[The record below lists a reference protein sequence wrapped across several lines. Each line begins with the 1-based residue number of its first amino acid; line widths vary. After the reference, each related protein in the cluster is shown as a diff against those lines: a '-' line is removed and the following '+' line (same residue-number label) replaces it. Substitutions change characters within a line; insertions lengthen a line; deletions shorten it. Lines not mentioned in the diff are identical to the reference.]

1 MRVPLK
7 FNEREGEVPCYIH
20 TWYAFSSLYLP
31 QPHRPTWFLCPQET
45 QMPVRAGA
53 LSFTFIIVFPA
64 RTQFPNCHLGNTSV
78 FHRVSFRGSSLAQYT
93 THTHEPC
100 SRLKNSSQNKCP
112 CPNCWKV
119 VTLFGRGIFADV
131 INSLEMRSFWITW
144 VGFKSSDRYHA
155 KSRKAEGDLRRKK
168 WWPET
173 GVIQPHDKVYLSPP
187 EARRGRAQN
196 LP

>member
-1 MRVPLK
+1 MLFPHCTFLNLTDQLDFCAPRRLRCPW
-7 FNEREGEVPCYIH
+7 ERGPCLSR
-20 TWYAFSSLYLP
+20 SSSCF
-31 QPHRPTWFLCPQET
+31 QR
-45 QMPVRAGA
+45 
-53 LSFTFIIVFPA
+53 